1 MSVHEFEEENTR
13 DSIQGHPNLQ
23 EGRRRAVGKE
33 TQKAHEDEEGKL
45 FLLKKRK
52 TRVICGMN
60 TVQKSTETPPV
71 VSSCVLP

>member
-13 DSIQGHPNLQ
+13 DSIQGHPHLQ

-52 TRVICGMN
+52 EK
-60 TVQKSTETPPV
+60 QE
-71 VSSCVLP
+71 